1 MISDRS
7 GGLSVGQSQ
16 RLALARAMI
25 QNGNFWLLDEPTAS
39 LDARSEKLV
48 MKGIHSNIA
57 DNTALLVT
65 HQLAPLQSVD
75 TIIVMQSGLIEEQGS
90 YQDLANAGGL
100 FEEMLNA
107 NLAQQTQ
114 DKGNLDA

>member
-25 QNGNFWLLDEPTAS
+25 QDGQFWLLDEPTAS
-39 LDARSEKLV
+39 LDTRSEQLV
-48 MKGIHSNIA
+48 MKGINSNIESR
-57 DNTALLVT
+57 TALLVT
-65 HQLAPLQSVD
+65 HQLAPLKSVD
-75 TIIVMQSGLIEEQGS
+75 NILVMRNGGLVEQGHYS
-90 YQDLANAGGL
+90 QLSTAGGL

-107 NLAQQTQ
+107 NLAQQ
-114 DKGNLDA
+114 DNKGNLDA